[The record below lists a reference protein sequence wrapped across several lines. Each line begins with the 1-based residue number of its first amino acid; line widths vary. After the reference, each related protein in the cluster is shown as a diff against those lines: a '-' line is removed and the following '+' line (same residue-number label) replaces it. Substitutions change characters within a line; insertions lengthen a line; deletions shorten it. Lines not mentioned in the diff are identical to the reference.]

1 MLNCCYFDLGNVF
14 VSRLG
19 SFRLFFFNPLRAL
32 WEQQLKGKE
41 ILRLETGVE
50 IARLKI
56 LSCFSESRKI
66 IVFLWWW
73 LSSKAMLFNVCFCL
87 ENFGRRN
94 LLLYLYFE
102 TIRDEIESRSEIQ
115 SFERSSLLFISL
127 KKENC
132 TGFEL
137 INFFQNSIFPLK
149 KENWQFEQ
157 DSRTIL
163 VT

>member
-1 MLNCCYFDLGNVF
+1 
-14 VSRLG
+14 
-19 SFRLFFFNPLRAL
+19 
-32 WEQQLKGKE
+32 
-41 ILRLETGVE
+41 
-50 IARLKI
+50 
-56 LSCFSESRKI
+56 
-66 IVFLWWW
+66 
-73 LSSKAMLFNVCFCL
+73 MLFNVCFCL